1 MNEARIDS
9 PTRAV
14 GWIDNGELPEIR
26 PVEATVACEQAVR
39 LKPRMGADQK
49 IWDQSPTPAS
59 TLQVILP
66 QRSGKYGN
74 LACGLTERNLQRID
88 LLV

>member
-26 PVEATVACEQAVR
+26 PVETTVAGEQAVR
-39 LKPRMGADQK
+39 LKACMGADQK
-49 IWDQSPTPAS
+49 ICNQVAAPAS
-59 TLQVILP
+59 MLQVILP
-66 QRSGKYGN
+66 QRSGKHGN
-74 LACGLTERNLQRID
+74 LACGLTERNLQRIH